1 LNRVAR
7 AFLFSLGGHGSKGC
21 ALCGPWLDFQEVE
34 RGNELRFEVKG
45 QEYFLA
51 FVEQE
56 NRWYVF
62 APSPAGMQ
70 RMPVYVD
77 AARWERIGTAEAGR
91 HNISN

>member
-1 LNRVAR
+1 LQ
-7 AFLFSLGGHGSKGC
+7 
-21 ALCGPWLDFQEVE
+21 FQI
-34 RGNELRFEVKG
+34 KG

-62 APSPAGMQ
+62 APTPEGVQ

-77 AARWERIGTAEAGR
+77 AVRYGARSASSVET
-91 HNISN
+91 HKSK

>member
-1 LNRVAR
+1 
-7 AFLFSLGGHGSKGC
+7 
-21 ALCGPWLDFQEVE
+21 
-34 RGNELRFEVKG
+34 LRFEVKG

-62 APSPAGMQ
+62 APNPSGMQ

-77 AARWERIGTAEAGR
+77 AAKYDRAATLRTDS
-91 HNISN
+91 HLSS